1 MRLWGERVETLDV
14 VLDIAGLLLLLL
26 GLYLL
31 VAGVL
36 APSILLLIFGALA
49 VAAALA
55 MLRPEFKRF
64 RKARQKG
71 QGGA

>member
-14 VLDIAGLLLLLL
+14 VLDVAGLLLLLL

-36 APSILLLIFGALA
+36 APSVLLLIFGAVA
-49 VAAALA
+49 VAAALG

-64 RKARQKG
+64 RKARKKG
-71 QGGA
+71 QGEA

>member
-26 GLYLL
+26 GIYLL

-36 APSILLLIFGALA
+36 GPSIFLLIFGALA
-49 VAAALA
+49 VAAALG

-71 QGGA
+71 QGEA